1 MGFCA
6 LLSYA
11 SEPDSIKA
19 SNHTKE
25 LNEVV
30 VTASY
35 LTREDD
41 HILAVPTKEQRKHA
55 VTGYDLL
62 QNLMIP
68 GISVD
73 RATGSVTTPT
83 GAATLYIDGREADFR
98 EVQSLR
104 PKDIARVEYFDI
116 PTGKYANDMSAI
128 NFVLKKLDNGG
139 YTQLDATQ
147 GVGYQHGDYNLIS
160 KFVTGTKSINLWA
173 GYAVD
178 DPESSMDERETFYFS
193 DGRLTRNSSYRNDG
207 NRKWGPCGPTTLR
220 NRRTI

>member
-1 MGFCA
+1 MSLCENMLIIKPLPFVLMGFCA

-73 RATGSVTTPT
+73 RATGSVTTPA

-128 NFVLKKLDNGG
+128 NFVLK
-139 YTQLDATQ
+139 
-147 GVGYQHGDYNLIS
+147 NLITE
-160 KFVTGTKSINLWA
+160 VTH
-173 GYAVD
+173 
-178 DPESSMDERETFYFS
+178 SSMP
-193 DGRLTRNSSYRNDG
+193 
-207 NRKWGPCGPTTLR
+207 RKVSVICMA
-220 NRRTI
+220 TIT

>member
-1 MGFCA
+1 MSLCENMLIIKTLPFVLMGFCA

-73 RATGSVTTPT
+73 RATGSVTTPA

-139 YTQLDATQ
+139 YTHSLMPRKVSIICMAT
-147 GVGYQHGDYNLIS
+147 I
-160 KFVTGTKSINLWA
+160 T
-173 GYAVD
+173 
-178 DPESSMDERETFYFS
+178 
-193 DGRLTRNSSYRNDG
+193 
-207 NRKWGPCGPTTLR
+207 
-220 NRRTI
+220 